1 MFNPVFIRS
10 LVYAGLLSNIL
21 ALIVLLIFNE
31 SESIIGKSFSLLIW
45 TCVYFLHRK
54 MGTW

>member
-21 ALIVLLIFNE
+21 ALIVLLIFDE
-31 SESIIGKSFSLLIW
+31 AEPIMGKSFNLLIW
-45 TCVYFLHRK
+45 TSVYYLHRK
-54 MGTW
+54 FGTW